1 MGINEGHKN
10 ILHIALP
17 AIVSNITVPLLGLV
31 DVAIVGHLGAPAY
44 IGAIAVGGMLFNIF
58 YWIFAF
64 LRMGT
69 SGMTSQAYGRRD
81 LDEVTR
87 LLVRSVGVGF
97 SVAIALIVFQYPL
110 CRMAFLFIEA
120 TPEVER
126 LATLYFRI
134 CIWGAPAVLGLYAFS
149 GWFIGMQNSRF
160 PMWIAIAQNIVNIAV
175 SLLLVFVF
183 GLKVEGVALGTLTAQ
198 YAGLGMAVWFWL
210 RYYKPLR
217 LRLDWRSSLLQKRA
231 MVIFFKVNRDIFFRT
246 LCLVAVMMFF
256 TSAGAAQGEVVLAV
270 NTLLMQFFTLFS
282 YVMDGF
288 AYAGEALSGKYVGA
302 RNEKLLRRTVRQIFM
317 WGAGL
322 SLFFV
327 VLYVVG
333 GEPFLS
339 LLTDDKTVIVAAD
352 GYFYW
357 ALLIPIVGF
366 AAFMW
371 DGIYIG
377 ATATRGMLISMFIAS
392 LIFFC
397 YLFWGTCCIRE
408 SRFVAGVY
416 SLSVFPGNRADG
428 FIAEGFAFEK
438 IKSPFLSLC
447 L

>member
-392 LIFFC
+392 LIFFVIYFGGRAASGNHALWLAFIL
-397 YLFWGTCCIRE
+397 YLF
-408 SRFVAGVY
+408 SRGIVQTV
-416 SLSVFPGNRADG
+416 LSPKVLHL
-428 FIAEGFAFEK
+428 K
-438 IKSPFLSLC
+438 K
-447 L
+447 